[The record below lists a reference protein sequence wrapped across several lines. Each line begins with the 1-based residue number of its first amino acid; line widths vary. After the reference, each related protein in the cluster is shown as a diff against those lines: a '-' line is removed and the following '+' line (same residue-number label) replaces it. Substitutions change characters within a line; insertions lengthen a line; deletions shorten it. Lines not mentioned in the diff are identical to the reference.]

1 MAKNTLNTDGLQE
14 LRAARAS
21 GRALFGAVIVF
32 SVFVNLLM
40 LAGPIYML
48 QIYDRVLSSRS
59 EATLIALTGLITFLF
74 LAMGFLDYARG
85 RIVARIGASFQDR
98 LDRRVFHASMRRAEA
113 DPNDK
118 LVLSAQRDLEAI
130 QRLLSSPTLL
140 ALMDVPWTPIFV
152 MAIFLLHPWLG
163 WLAVAGM
170 TLLIALA
177 LLQQRV
183 SAEAMGRANG
193 DVVRAERIADLL
205 KQESEAVRALG
216 MRGAG
221 LTRWEAARRA
231 ALDGTISVSDRTGGF
246 TAFSKT
252 FRLFLQSA
260 ILGLGAWLVLMDQ
273 LTAGAMIAGSILLGR
288 AMAPVDQSIGQWGT
302 VERARAGWRNLA
314 DLLSAVPAEPRR
326 TELPRPEPRLDVEGI
341 TVLPPGHKKAALR
354 MVSFSLMPG
363 QALGVIGPSGAG
375 KSTLARAVIGA
386 WAPAAGTV
394 RLAGASLDQY
404 DPDILGR
411 WIGYLPQRVTLFDGT
426 VAQNIARLLGEPESA
441 KVVAAAQ
448 KAGVHDMILGLPQ
461 GYDTPL
467 TQHGGQLSGGQV
479 QRIGLARAMYDDPLL
494 LVLDEPNSSL
504 DNDGSLALNGAI
516 HAAKAAGHLVIIIA
530 HRPAAIQECDL
541 LLVLEDGMRKAF
553 GPREQVLREMVANH
567 QQLQPHLAP
576 KAVT

>member
-1 MAKNTLNTDGLQE
+1 MEQGRDRGVAE
-14 LRAARAS
+14 LRAVCDE
-21 GRALFGAVIVF
+21 GRALFGAVVLF

-48 QIYDRVLSSRS
+48 QVYDRVLSSRS
-59 EATLIALTGLITFLF
+59 EATLVALTALLAFLF
-74 LAMGFLDYARG
+74 LAMGFLDYSRG
-85 RIVARIGASFQDR
+85 RVTARIGARFQER
-98 LDRRVFHASMRRAEA
+98 LDRRVFHAAMRRAEG
-113 DPNDK
+113 DPNDR
-118 LVLSAQRDLEAI
+118 LALSAQRDLEAI
-130 QRLLSSPTLL
+130 QRLTSSPTLL
-140 ALMDVPWTPIFV
+140 ALMDVPWTPLFV
-152 MAIFLLHPWLG
+152 LAIFLLHPWLG

-170 TLLIALA
+170 ALLIGIALV
-177 LLQQRV
+177 QQRV
-183 SAEAMGRANG
+183 SAEAMGKANG
-193 DVVRAERIADLL
+193 EVMRAERMSDLL

-221 LTRWEAARRA
+221 LSRWEAARGA
-231 ALDGTISVSDRTGGF
+231 ALDGTIAVSDRTGGF
-246 TAFSKT
+246 TTFSKT

-260 ILGLGAWLVLMDQ
+260 ILGLGAWLVLLDQ

-302 VERARAGWRNLA
+302 VERARTGWRNLA
-314 DLLSAVPAEPRR
+314 ELLSAVAGEPRR
-326 TELPRPEPRLDVEGI
+326 TELPRPEARLDVEGI
-341 TVLPPGHKKAALR
+341 TVLPPGQKKAALR
-354 MVSFSLMPG
+354 MVSFALTPG

-394 RLAGASLDQY
+394 RLGGASLDQY
-404 DPDILGR
+404 DPDVLGR
-411 WIGYLPQRVTLFDGT
+411 WIGYLPQRVALFDGT
-426 VAQNIARLLGEPESA
+426 VAENIARLSAKPDSA

-448 KAGVHDMILGLPQ
+448 KAGVHEMILGLPQ

-479 QRIGLARAMYDDPLL
+479 QRVGLARAMYDDPLL

-504 DNDGSLALNGAI
+504 DNDGSVALNGAI
-516 HAAKAAGHLVIIIA
+516 RAAKGAGHIVIIIA

-541 LLVLEDGMRKAF
+541 LLVLDDGMRKAF

-567 QQLQPHLAP
+567 QQLQPQITP